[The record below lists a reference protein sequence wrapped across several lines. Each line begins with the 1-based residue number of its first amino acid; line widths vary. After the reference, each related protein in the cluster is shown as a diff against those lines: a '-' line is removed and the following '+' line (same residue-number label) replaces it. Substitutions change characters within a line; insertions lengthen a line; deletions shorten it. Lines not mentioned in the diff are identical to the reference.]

1 MTPAENKIFYRRMF
15 DLALPIALQ
24 HLMLASVAAAD
35 AMMLGRVAQA
45 EMTAVSMATQIQF
58 IQNVFLY
65 AVTTAGA
72 ILGAQYYGKGDRETL
87 RDLFHLM
94 LRFGGLVSILFF
106 IACEVFPGALMHIFT
121 SDPELVQIGIHYLRI
136 AGWSYLMTGVSQC
149 YLMIMKVTDHVKEC
163 ENWEMPKRPV
173 IFNKA
178 LNALTAHKAEVA
190 IPVTTSQPDFEAELV
205 VVIGKEGKRLSESQA
220 MDCVAGYCC
229 GNDLTAR
236 DWQMGCPGKQWFL
249 GKSFDSFAPT
259 GPWIVTKDE
268 IPDPQALAI
277 RSILNGQVMQDSNTK
292 NFIFSVPRIISHIS
306 QGITLKPGDL
316 IFTGSPPGIGYSRNP
331 PVFLCDGDVIE
342 IEIEGIGTMSNRIVR
357 V

>member
-1 MTPAENKIFYRRMF
+1 MF

-106 IACEVFPGALMHIFT
+106 IACEFFPGALMHVFT

-149 YLMIMKVTDHVKEC
+149 YLTIMKVSDHVRSSAFISSGAVISNIILNAVFIFGLLGAPRMQARGAALATTLSRIIELGIC
-163 ENWEMPKRPV
+163 IAVSAQASYIRPV
-173 IFNKA
+173 
-178 LNALTAHKAEVA
+178 
-190 IPVTTSQPDFEAELV
+190 
-205 VVIGKEGKRLSESQA
+205 
-220 MDCVAGYCC
+220 
-229 GNDLTAR
+229 
-236 DWQMGCPGKQWFL
+236 
-249 GKSFDSFAPT
+249 
-259 GPWIVTKDE
+259 
-268 IPDPQALAI
+268 
-277 RSILNGQVMQDSNTK
+277 
-292 NFIFSVPRIISHIS
+292 FSR
-306 QGITLKPGDL
+306 
-316 IFTGSPPGIGYSRNP
+316 
-331 PVFLCDGDVIE
+331 
-342 IEIEGIGTMSNRIVR
+342 
-357 V
+357 

>member
-1 MTPAENKIFYRRMF
+1 MKLASYYINDRISYGAVVQRDGITFAADLPSADAAFPETIERF
-15 DLALPIALQ
+15 LALGEDGIAK
-24 HLMLASVAAAD
+24 
-35 AMMLGRVAQA
+35 AQ
-45 EMTAVSMATQIQF
+45 
-58 IQNVFLY
+58 
-65 AVTTAGA
+65 
-72 ILGAQYYGKGDRETL
+72 
-87 RDLFHLM
+87 
-94 LRFGGLVSILFF
+94 
-106 IACEVFPGALMHIFT
+106 
-121 SDPELVQIGIHYLRI
+121 ELVDRI
-136 AGWSYLMTGVSQC
+136 APCSLIPLDAYSPAPVCPNAEKILCVGLNYA
-149 YLMIMKVTDHVKEC
+149 DHVKEC

-249 GKSFDSFAPT
+249 GKSFDSFAPV

-331 PVFLCDGDVIE
+331 SVFLCDGDVIE
-342 IEIEGIGTMSNRIVR
+342 IEIEGVGTLSNRIVR